1 MGKKFIES
9 FVQECYKQGLTE
21 LQAWGALSTTLE
33 KQADFKLDYQQM
45 KDDPRYKVDP
55 MTPEDVDLIK
65 DPEGWLRFWKRLI
78 RNGYYRITGQSDK
91 MRTPVTVN
99 DTRMTPNYL
108 IEHGESAMA
117 RARQDLIRATRLK
130 YRVNGEVKDNPAYAG
145 VSVQQLALTHRARGL
160 QMRKEDA
167 AARRDKLLAELTER
181 QGLYDKNKDHK
192 RYHTLELQKKQV
204 EKLYNEEVKA
214 IDRELR
220 DLRAVVDGTDDSV
233 TVPHKYALNDPKAV
247 QGAAERARNKELRDK
262 GFIDALLNGD
272 PLDYL
277 IAVYNRD
284 KDEEADRIHAR
295 QVRQLEDA
303 ALEERKAIRF
313 RREGLSAEQAARATA
328 EIDAA
333 LHAKHP
339 VANPAQADAPV
350 KPPVTH
356 RSATQDPV
364 EDAAP
369 AAEPATTTTTPEAQT
384 PSTTTSDVPKGGT
397 TTTLESTAP
406 ASPQSPGE
414 DEEEE
419 VIEDSATPS

>member
-33 KQADFKLDYQQM
+33 KQAGFKLDYQQM
-45 KDDPRYKVDP
+45 KDDPRYEVTP
-55 MTPEDVDLIK
+55 MKPDDVDLIK

-78 RNGYYRITGQSDK
+78 QNGYYRITGQSDK

-145 VSVQQLALTHRARGL
+145 VSVQQLALTQRARSL

-167 AARRDKLLAELTER
+167 AAQRDKLLAEITER
-181 QGLYDKNKDHK
+181 QSLYSKNKDDA
-192 RYHTLELQKKQV
+192 RYQTLEMHKKHV
-204 EKLYNEEVKA
+204 EKLYNDDIKA

-220 DLRAVVDGTDDSV
+220 DLRAVVDGTEDSV
-233 TVPHKYALNDPKAV
+233 TVPHKYALNDPEAV

-262 GFIDALLNGD
+262 GFFDAVWNLD
-272 PLDYL
+272 MLDYL
-277 IAVYNRD
+277 VAVHNRE

-313 RREGLSAEQAARATA
+313 RREGLSAEQAAQAAA
-328 EIDAA
+328 EIDKA
-333 LHAKHP
+333 LQTGHP
-339 VANPAQADAPV
+339 VTKPADAAA
-350 KPPVTH
+350 PVTSPIQPK
-356 RSATQDPV
+356 SAV

-369 AAEPATTTTTPEAQT
+369 AAAPAAEPVTTTPEVQT
-384 PSTTTSDVPKGGT
+384 PSTTASDVPKGGT
-397 TTTLESTAP
+397 TTPSESTAP

-419 VIEDSATPS
+419 VIEDSTTPS